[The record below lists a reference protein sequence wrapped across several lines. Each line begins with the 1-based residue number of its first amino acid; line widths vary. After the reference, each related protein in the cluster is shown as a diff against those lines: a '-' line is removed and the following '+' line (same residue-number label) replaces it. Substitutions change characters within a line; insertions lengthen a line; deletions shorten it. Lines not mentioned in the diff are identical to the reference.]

1 MFKQVKRVEETQ
13 NSGDSKYLAKPGIND
28 FDITGVE
35 SSITSTNKQMI
46 KVLFTSTDAKSY
58 FSATFFITEN
68 AIGRLFSLASD
79 AGVTDEQFY
88 TVGDRNDAID
98 VKIASNEALNEEE
111 TNAFRVRVEEDLRGL
126 LVGRQVRLL
135 TGGVIK
141 DDTKNN
147 NPNGYITPELP
158 YANFSES
165 VNVPFAETKLKYDPA
180 KHIKDTRTNKTTTS
194 STTPKVNGESNDL
207 PF

>member
-13 NSGDSKYLAKPGIND
+13 NSGDSKYLAKPGVCD

-68 AIGRLFSLASD
+68 ALGRLFSLSSD

-88 TVGDRNDAID
+88 AIGDRNDAID
-98 VKIASNEALNEEE
+98 AKVASNEALTEEE
-111 TNAFRVRVEEDLRGL
+111 TNAFRGRVEEDLRAL

-135 TGGVIK
+135 TGGEIK

-147 NPNGYITPELP
+147 NPNGYITPSLP
-158 YANFSES
+158 YAGFSES
-165 VNVPFAETKLKYDPA
+165 INVPIAETKLKYDPA
-180 KHIKDTRTNKTTTS
+180 RHLKDMRTNKATTS
-194 STTPKVNGESNDL
+194 STVPKAAGGEDL